1 MSYLFISDLHLDENS
16 EGITRGFKSFLHQQV
31 PLAEKLFILGDLF
44 EVWLGDDD
52 ITPFNAEIIQ
62 ILGDIQI
69 PKYIIHGNRDFL
81 LGQTFCDQ
89 SGLELLPDPTIIEY
103 AGESILLMH
112 GDSLCTRDEDY
123 IKVRNHLRQP
133 SVQQELL
140 AKPLAERTAIAKDA
154 SKKSKEHT
162 RETAVDIMD
171 VTPDEVTRVMAEN
184 GVQLLIHGH
193 THRPAVH
200 DLLIEG
206 NPARRI
212 VLGDWGESGWYL
224 KLDGKNQDLISFE
237 IDS

>member
-154 SKKSKEHT
+154 RKQSKEHT

>member
-81 LGQTFCDQ
+81 LEQTFCDQ

-154 SKKSKEHT
+154 RKQSKEHT

>member
-123 IKVRNHLRQP
+123 INVRNHLRQP

-154 SKKSKEHT
+154 RKQSKEHT